1 MNASRPAGLVT
12 TQRRM
17 DRRRLA
23 ASEHDTQM
31 INSFEIP
38 GSYEMHSRTGPLAP
52 QRTVIRNSAL
62 AEGKVPLSHRFFLVD
77 GRVIEGYLFR
87 SVNSRLVDE
96 LYGQKGSF
104 VSVVDAHC
112 VGTGEVAPYMA
123 LNERHI
129 VSIEE
134 LPEPLTAH
142 RRGETD
148 ADTGS
153 ID

>member
-1 MNASRPAGLVT
+1 
-12 TQRRM
+12 
-17 DRRRLA
+17 
-23 ASEHDTQM
+23 M
-31 INSFEIP
+31 ITFEIP
-38 GSYEMHSRTGPLAP
+38 GFHEMQTRIGPLAP

-87 SVNSRLVDE
+87 GVNSRLVDE

-112 VGTGEVAPYMA
+112 VGTGDVAPYMA

-134 LPEPLTAH
+134 LPEPLATH
-142 RRGETD
+142 RRGDHD
-148 ADTGS
+148 AGAGAIT
-153 ID
+153 